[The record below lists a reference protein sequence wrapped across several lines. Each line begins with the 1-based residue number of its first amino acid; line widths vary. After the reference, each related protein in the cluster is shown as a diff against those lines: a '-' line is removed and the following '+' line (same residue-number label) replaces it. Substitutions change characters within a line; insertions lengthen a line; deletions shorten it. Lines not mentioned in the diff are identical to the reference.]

1 VYNPATR
8 RRLRRGVILIT
19 VGVALLFGALE
30 ISGALDWLENRS
42 SDLRTLAT
50 LDPRRADPNIVIIDI
65 DNLSFREITEQV
77 GRWPW
82 TRRVWTELLRYVSQG
97 KPRLVLFDVLFGGEE
112 PGADKGFSNAIRA
125 AGNVILPFAFVSNEM
140 ETSLTSEPPTQASI
154 RSEGTPSAAEL
165 LKKEWAVYV
174 ATEALASAMAGSG
187 STLANA
193 DSDGITRRLPLVL
206 SYGGRQWST
215 LWLATAMKLTGGK
228 DAQFRGGRFNAGP
241 IQLPVDAKGQYLM
254 RWHGTPQTAYTRI
267 PLIQMICTMHPEL
280 ECDPSLPRHPASEF
294 ANKIVF
300 VGASAAG
307 SYEVRPTPASET
319 APGFYIIATALDNLL
334 HNDAMRR
341 VPIAV
346 TLGLIAVLA
355 AIPAFFVVASRSI
368 LRPMLIGMATMLAF
382 TAICFLA
389 YRYSTWITM
398 ASPLLVTLFSF
409 GGNTVY
415 KYLTVDRE
423 LSRTRGT
430 LERYVSPQLVRY
442 VMDNLDTFRFDGEKR
457 KLTIFFSDVRG
468 FTTLTEKS
476 DPVVLL
482 KQLNEYL
489 EAMTDIVFRYDGI
502 VDKFIGDGLM
512 AHWGAFTPDRPNA
525 MLAARASLDM
535 MAKLH
540 ELNVGWAAAGLPEL
554 DIGIGINTGEVI
566 FGNVGTGKKVD
577 FTAIGDGVNLA
588 ARLEGANKEYHTHII
603 VSQATREELGDA
615 AEVTPLGSITVKGK
629 TVGVEIFELTGLKS
643 A

>member
-1 VYNPATR
+1 
-8 RRLRRGVILIT
+8 
-19 VGVALLFGALE
+19 
-30 ISGALDWLENRS
+30 
-42 SDLRTLAT
+42 
-50 LDPRRADPNIVIIDI
+50 
-65 DNLSFREITEQV
+65 
-77 GRWPW
+77 
-82 TRRVWTELLRYVSQG
+82 
-97 KPRLVLFDVLFGGEE
+97 
-112 PGADKGFSNAIRA
+112 
-125 AGNVILPFAFVSNEM
+125 
-140 ETSLTSEPPTQASI
+140 
-154 RSEGTPSAAEL
+154 
-165 LKKEWAVYV
+165 
-174 ATEALASAMAGSG
+174 
-187 STLANA
+187 
-193 DSDGITRRLPLVL
+193 
-206 SYGGRQWST
+206 
-215 LWLATAMKLTGGK
+215 
-228 DAQFRGGRFNAGP
+228 
-241 IQLPVDAKGQYLM
+241 
-254 RWHGTPQTAYTRI
+254 
-267 PLIQMICTMHPEL
+267 
-280 ECDPSLPRHPASEF
+280 
-294 ANKIVF
+294 
-300 VGASAAG
+300 
-307 SYEVRPTPASET
+307 
-319 APGFYIIATALDNLL
+319 
-334 HNDAMRR
+334 MRR
-341 VPIAV
+341 EPRAL
-346 TLGLIAVLA
+346 TAFLLIFLA
-355 AIPAFFVVASRSI
+355 AIPAYFVVVSRSI
-368 LRPMLIGMATMLAF
+368 LRPMLIGMAAMVVFA
-382 TAICFLA
+382 AICFLA

-398 ASPLLVTLFSF
+398 ASPLLGHAVLVRR
-409 GGNTVY
+409 NTVY

-554 DIGIGINTGEVI
+554 DIGIGLNTADVI

-588 ARLEGANKEYHTHII
+588 ARSKGANKEYHTHII

-629 TVGVEIFELTGLKS
+629 TCRRGDFRADGIEDRTGLKLATAAQRRHFPSLRSKVPAEMS
-643 A
+643 AFELFQDLRSR